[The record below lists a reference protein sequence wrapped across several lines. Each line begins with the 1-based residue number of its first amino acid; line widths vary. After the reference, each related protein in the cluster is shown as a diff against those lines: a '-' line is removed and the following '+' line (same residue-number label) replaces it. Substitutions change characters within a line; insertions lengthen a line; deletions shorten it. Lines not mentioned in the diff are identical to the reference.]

1 MAMNFIS
8 TNQERNE
15 SERSGHLLGWLLGRS
30 ASSEQPPNSREQF
43 SQVERFQLRHGILIE
58 QICAF
63 LARAGLDPIPDHFE
77 LGWLYLAGATFTQ
90 RHMIEA
96 HMLEHGGISPVAAVD
111 LLDKIRTVLS
121 ERELTKMVDT
131 VKADIIEVTATTG
144 KSGREAADFGAAL
157 GVSMSEL
164 GDPKTAEATVEK
176 LQKLASDMV
185 ERTARAEAELK
196 ARSKAM
202 SQLRGRLAQSQ
213 KEAMSDALTD
223 LPNRRA
229 FDLQL
234 AQAIEAA
241 HLSKHPLSVA
251 FCDIDHF
258 KRVNDTHGRATGDRV
273 IRHVAQILKSCAG
286 AKAHVA
292 RHGGEEYAML
302 FEGLG
307 PVPSCD
313 LLNQARARLDAK
325 RLIARD
331 TGKPIGAVTISCG
344 VATIQ
349 PGETATGLLGRA
361 DQAMHEAKNAGR
373 DRIIV
378 SR

>member
-30 ASSEQPPNSREQF
+30 ASSEQPPNGREQF
-43 SQVERFQLRHGILIE
+43 SQVERFQLRHGMLIE

-164 GDPKTAEATVEK
+164 GDPNTAEATVEK

-241 HLSKHPLSVA
+241 HLAKHPLSVA

-258 KRVNDTHGRATGDRV
+258 KRVNDTHGHATGDRV